1 MAKTGNTFWL
11 DVITPSKKFFSG
23 EVEEVIIN
31 TPIGK
36 EGFMAKHSWTCKLLD
51 AGELWIRELGSAED
65 EWRIASAAGGF
76 VDVKDNMVIYT
87 DTIEWDKGADR
98 RRTRIISDGKGKK

>member
-1 MAKTGNTFWL
+1 MGNSFWL

-23 EVEEVIIN
+23 EVEQVIIT
-31 TPIGK
+31 TPQGK

-65 EWRIASAAGGF
+65 DWKIASAAGG
-76 VDVKDNMVIYT
+76 VADIKKNMIIYT
-87 DTIEWDKGADR
+87 DAIEWDMGPNR
-98 RRTRIISDGKGKK
+98 RRTRIITKDSGK

>member
-1 MAKTGNTFWL
+1 MRKSFWL

-31 TPIGK
+31 TRQGK
-36 EGFMAKHSWTCKLLD
+36 EGFLAKHSWTCKLLD

-65 EWRIASAAGGF
+65 DWKIASAAGGF
-76 VDVKDNMVIYT
+76 VDVKDNMIIYT
-87 DTIEWDKGADR
+87 DTIEWDMGPDR
-98 RRTRIISDGKGKK
+98 RRTRIISTGSAK

>member
-1 MAKTGNTFWL
+1 MANSFWL

-31 TPIGK
+31 TPLGK

-51 AGELWIRELGSAED
+51 AGELWIRELGSAAGD
-65 EWRIASAAGGF
+65 WKIASAAGGF
-76 VDVKDNMVIYT
+76 VDVKENMVIYT
-87 DTIEWDKGADR
+87 DTVEWDKGASR
-98 RRTRIISDGKGKK
+98 RMSRIIGRDADKK